1 MNIVEE
7 ETLEVIKVILHHTF
21 SIWPFQQAKQLCSL
35 CSLLLNENHPRRVY
49 ENSIFIESS
58 NVLKKNRI
66 LFSH

>member
-21 SIWPFQQAKQLCSL
+21 SIWPFQQAKQL